1 MLIRR
6 KTGPTFVR
14 MPDGSV
20 LTRSDLPAR
29 DTTRWVAHRKA
40 IVVKAVAAG
49 LLTLEQACEMYG
61 LSLEEFEIWRRGL
74 EQHGRKGLHVTKIQR
89 YRQP

>member
-1 MLIRR
+1 MFIRR
-6 KTGPTFVR
+6 EIGPAAVR
-14 MPDGSV
+14 LPDGTI

-40 IVVKAVAAG
+40 IVVQAVESA
-49 LLTLEQACEMYG
+49 LLTLEQACEMYD
-61 LSLEEFEIWRRGL
+61 LSEEEFALWQDAL
-74 EQHGRKGLHVTKIQR
+74 SSHGRKGLLVTKIQH